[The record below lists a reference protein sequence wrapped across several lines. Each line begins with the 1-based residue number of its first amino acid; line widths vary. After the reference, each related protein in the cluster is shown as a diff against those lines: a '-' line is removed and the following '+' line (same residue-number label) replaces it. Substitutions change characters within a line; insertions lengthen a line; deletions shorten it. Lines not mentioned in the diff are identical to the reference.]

1 MSKSFSEIAQQLDPV
16 IYQRFKRALELG
28 KWPDG
33 RIVSKEQR
41 ELCMQAVISYEAAH
55 MPEESRT
62 GYMEKNCKSK
72 TVDNP
77 APADLTEQN
86 LTISPSDS
94 SK

>member
-1 MSKSFSEIAQQLDPV
+1 MSKSFSEIAQQLDPF

-33 RIVSKEQR
+33 RVVSKEQR

-55 MPEESRT
+55 IPAQNRT

-77 APADLTEQN
+77 SEVDLSEQK
-86 LTISPSDS
+86 LTISPSNP